1 MFHLVARLSRVSG
14 IVSKQCRRLIAT
26 NQIRNFSD
34 KSDEKITDTVGTIV
48 DEQNKNELDKTAKL
62 GGFAKAFNEITE
74 LVNKPKQPVE
84 DSVPFKKLLRNSN
97 LIDVSI
103 LDVEILVFFIYS
115 CSTFNDT
122 ETLFEQYFSVG

>member
-1 MFHLVARLSRVSG
+1 MFHLIARSSRVSG
-14 IVSKQCRRLIAT
+14 IVSKQCHRLIVT

-34 KSDEKITDTVGTIV
+34 KSDDSKTTDTVNTIV

-84 DSVPFKKLLRNSN
+84 DSVPFKKLLRNSK

-103 LDVEILVFFIYS
+103 LNVEILVSFIYF

-122 ETLFEQYFSVG
+122 ETLVE